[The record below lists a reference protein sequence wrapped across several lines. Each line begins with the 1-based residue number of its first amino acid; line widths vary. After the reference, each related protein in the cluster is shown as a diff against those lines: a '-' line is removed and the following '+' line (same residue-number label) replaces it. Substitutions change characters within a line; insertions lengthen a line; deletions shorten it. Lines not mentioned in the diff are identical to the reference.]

1 MSRVKG
7 RRIVTQT
14 TRLAALHNCAQIIEV
29 GFAVSVVVVVVV
41 VLGALRLSSTWLKLG
56 VCRSVLVAWWVG
68 CAALG
73 LGLKAL
79 ELGT

>member
-7 RRIVTQT
+7 WRIARQT

-29 GFAVSVVVVVVV
+29 GFAVSVAVVV
-41 VLGALRLSSTWLKLG
+41 VLGALWLSSTWLKPG
-56 VCRSVLVAWWVG
+56 VCKSVLVAWWVG

-79 ELGT
+79 GLAT